1 MTCCRG
7 RFMADA
13 VRTATRWRRVA
24 FGIMLVV
31 VPLLLLGLLSL
42 IAMSPLPMRGAKM
55 FGRIA
60 NAIKGHPG
68 ATAYWTLAA
77 GALLWLVIGGLVA
90 AQEWRVRHR
99 RI

>member
-1 MTCCRG
+1 
-7 RFMADA
+7 MAEPM
-13 VRTATRWRRVA
+13 RTAKKWRAAA
-24 FGIMLVV
+24 FGITLVI
-31 VPLLLLGLLSL
+31 VPLLLLGLLTL

-68 ATAYWTLAA
+68 VTAYWTAAA

-90 AQEWRVRHR
+90 AQEWRVQR
-99 RI
+99 RRAPER